1 VPESA
6 QLERRTTELLQ
17 RLIRFNTVNPPGN
30 EQPAQ
35 EWLRELLEGAG
46 FECDLLSA
54 VEGRPNLVARLR
66 GRSDGPVLSLSGHVD
81 TVLATPSEW
90 SVDPWS
96 GELRD
101 DCVWGRG
108 ALDMKS
114 QVAAELAAAL
124 TLAEEGWRPES
135 GDLLL
140 VFVSDEEAG
149 SLQGAKWL
157 CANHP
162 EKVRCDFSVNEGAGE
177 VFEFDGRRYYSVCVA
192 EKGVFRFTL
201 STSGRAGHASIPRI
215 GDNALLK
222 LGPVLTRL
230 AEAQMPLE
238 LSPEPEAFLR
248 GLGVLNGGDPAAAL
262 HQLGE
267 KDARLAVLVEPML
280 GITLSPTMV
289 QASQKINVIPS
300 RAELQV
306 DCRVPPGLGEDEA
319 RRRIEGALGGANGYE
334 LSFFEDEQVIGNRS
348 PIDTPLMDRI
358 RAFVERE
365 DPGAVVVP
373 TVLPGF
379 TDSRWWRD
387 TFPDCV
393 AYGFFPQKRMDMFES
408 APLVHGADE
417 RVPVEDLG
425 LAARFYAEL
434 AQEVLG

>member
-6 QLERRTTELLQ
+6 VLERRTTELLQ
-17 RLIRFNTVNPPGN
+17 RLVRFNTVNPPGN
-30 EQPAQ
+30 EEAVQ
-35 EWLRELLEGAG
+35 EYLRGLLEEAG
-46 FECDLLSA
+46 FECELLAA
-54 VEGRPNLVARLR
+54 VPGRPNLVARLR

-101 DCVWGRG
+101 GCVWGRG

-124 TLAEEGWRPES
+124 CLAEEGWRPES
-135 GDLLL
+135 GDLLI
-140 VFVSDEEAG
+140 VFVADEEAG
-149 SLQGAKWL
+149 SLVGARWL
-157 CANHP
+157 CENHP
-162 EKVRCDFSVNEGAGE
+162 DKVRCDFSVNEGAGE
-177 VFEFDGRRYYSVCVA
+177 VFEFGGRRFYSVCVA
-192 EKGVFRFTL
+192 EKGVFRFKL
-201 STSGRAGHASIPRI
+201 STHGRAGHASIPRI

-222 LGPVLTRL
+222 LGPFLTRL
-230 AEAQMPLE
+230 AEAEMPLE

-248 GLGVLNGGDPAAAL
+248 GLGLLDNGDAAAAIAKL
-262 HQLGE
+262 
-267 KDARLAVLVEPML
+267 DAADPLLATIVEPML
-280 GITLSPTMV
+280 GITLAPTMV
-289 QASQKINVIPS
+289 HASEKINVIPS

-306 DCRVPPGLGEDEA
+306 DCRVPPGHGEDEA
-319 RRRIEGALGGANGYE
+319 RARIQGALGTSDGYE

-348 PIDTPLMDRI
+348 PLDTPLMGHI

-365 DPGAVVVP
+365 DPGAEVLP
-373 TVLPGF
+373 LVLPGF

-387 TFPDCV
+387 AFPDCV
-393 AYGFFPQKRMDMFES
+393 AYGFFPQNRMNMFES
-408 APLVHGADE
+408 TPLVHGADE
-417 RVPVEDLG
+417 RIPVEDLG